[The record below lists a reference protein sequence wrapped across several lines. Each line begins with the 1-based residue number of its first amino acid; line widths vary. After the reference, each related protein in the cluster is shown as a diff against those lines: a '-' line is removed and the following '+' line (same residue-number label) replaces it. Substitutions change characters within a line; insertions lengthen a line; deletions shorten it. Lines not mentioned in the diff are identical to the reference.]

1 MIVEADPS
9 DADARAG
16 PGRRYLQVIPSAC
29 AASKVTGV
37 ASETTSINPFETAK
51 RQVDIVCDL
60 VGINGGVREILKNP
74 KRELSVNFPVRM
86 DDGSYRVFHG
96 YRVQYN
102 MARGPTKGGIRYHPN
117 VTLDEVRALAAWMT
131 WKCAVVNLPYGG
143 AKGGVI
149 CDPKHMST
157 AELERLTRR
166 YASEIA
172 PLIGPEM
179 DIPAPDVY
187 TDSQTMAWIMD
198 TYSMLK
204 GYSVPGVITGKPI
217 ALGGSEGR
225 GEATGRGCAYVIR
238 EAAPHAGVKLKGA
251 TVAVQGFG
259 NAGSVAANILHDE
272 LGAKIVAI
280 SDSRGG
286 IHQPAGLNPHEVEA
300 HKRKTG
306 SVVGFPGASSV
317 TNEALLE
324 LKVDVLIPAA
334 LENVITR
341 RNADKIEARI
351 VAEAANG
358 PTVPEADEILFQK
371 KITVLPDILANAGGV
386 TVSYFEWA
394 QDIQGFFWSLDEVN
408 QRLERV
414 MVRSYAEVHKEAE
427 QRHIHNRT
435 AAYVVAIGKV
445 VDAIQRRGIYP

>member
-1 MIVEADPS
+1 MPNES
-9 DADARAG
+9 
-16 PGRRYLQVIPSAC
+16 S
-29 AASKVTGV
+29 T
-37 ASETTSINPFETAK
+37 INPFETAK

-60 VGINGGVREILKNP
+60 VGINGGVREILKHP
-74 KRELSVNFPVRM
+74 KRELSVNFPVRL
-86 DDGSYRVFHG
+86 DDGSYRVFSG

-117 VTLDEVRALAAWMT
+117 VSLDEVRALAAWMT

-149 CDPKHMST
+149 CDPKHMSKG
-157 AELERLTRR
+157 ELERLTRR
-166 YASEIA
+166 FASEISMM
-172 PLIGPEM
+172 IGPEI

-198 TYSMLK
+198 TYSMQK

-238 EAAPHAGVKLKGA
+238 EAAPHAGVKVHGGS
-251 TVAVQGFG
+251 VAVQGFG
-259 NAGSVAANILHDE
+259 NAGSVAANILNDE
-272 LGAKIVAI
+272 QGAKIVAA
-280 SDSRGG
+280 SDSKGG
-286 IHQPAGLNPHEVEA
+286 VYNKEGLNPHKLEE
-300 HKRKTG
+300 HKAKTG
-306 SVVGFPGASSV
+306 SVTGFPGAKSV
-317 TNEALLE
+317 TNEELLE
-324 LKVDVLIPAA
+324 LPVDILIPAA
-334 LENVITR
+334 LENVITK
-341 RNADKIEARI
+341 RNADKIQAKI

-358 PTVPEADEILFQK
+358 PTVPEADEVLFQK
-371 KITVLPDILANAGGV
+371 KVTVLPDILANAGGV

-394 QDIQGFFWSLDEVN
+394 QDIQGFFWSLEEVN

-414 MVRSYAEVHKEAE
+414 MVKSYAEVHKEAE
-427 QRHIHNRT
+427 ARKIHNRS
-435 AAYVVAIGKV
+435 AAYVVAIQRV